1 MTDDRD
7 RRIKELEA
15 EVAALT
21 RECERRR
28 SATSRRLR
36 EIADAL
42 PVMISY
48 VDAEQRFRFCNK
60 AYEGWFGLPLD
71 EIVDHKLTDLMAP
84 EIYEARRPYVER
96 ALAGERLTYEVTFDH
111 SSGPRRTIVHHI
123 PHLEDG
129 RVAGFYALVQD
140 VTARWRAQETASESE
155 ERFRRIA
162 DAAPIPMWVT
172 APDRTRAFV
181 NRAYM
186 EFLALPYEEACK
198 FDWRTILHEEDHD
211 RILAESLAGE
221 ASRERFQLEARYR
234 RHDGEW
240 RWLRSISQPRFDM
253 AGMPEGFIGVAEDIT
268 EAKRAEE
275 AARRH
280 SAELAATV
288 DRRTRERNRL
298 WELSQDPIVVCDRNA
313 VWRSVSPAWEAVLGW
328 SEDRLV
334 GRTAEWLEHPD
345 DAPAAHAAWDRL
357 IAGEPLRGFTH
368 RLRAADGSYR
378 WLSWSAVSDGDLVY
392 AIAHDVTEER
402 HRAEAL
408 HTAEDALRQAQKM
421 EALGQLTGGVAHDF
435 NNLLTPILGTLDLL
449 ARRPGDDPRTAAL
462 LDGALQSASRA
473 KTLVQRLLAFARRQ
487 PLEARPLA
495 IDGLAHDM
503 AQLIRSTVGPSIQ
516 VSILAEGNVPPAL
529 GDTNQI
535 EMALLNLVVN
545 ARDAMPDGG
554 EIEIAV
560 RALDSPD
567 SSDDLAPGKYVV
579 LTVSDNGAG
588 MDEETRRRATEPFFS
603 TKGLGAGTGLGL
615 SMIHGL
621 AGQLGGALRIESE
634 VGRGTRV
641 ELILP
646 ASDHVVESVG
656 EGVESRVSS
665 QPLKVL
671 LVDDEPLVRAST
683 AAMLEALG
691 HKVTACGSGGDALAL
706 VEDGYAPDLLV
717 TDQVMPGMPGDRL
730 AAAVRKRRPSVRTL
744 IVSGF
749 PGGVGRDAATAYLA
763 KPFRATELGAAI
775 TKLSGARAS

>member
-7 RRIKELEA
+7 RRIRELEA

-48 VDAEQRFRFCNK
+48 VDADQRFRFCNK
-60 AYEGWFGLPLD
+60 AYEGWFELPLD
-71 EIVDHKLTDLMAP
+71 EIVDRKLTELMAP
-84 EIYEARRPYVER
+84 DIYEARRPYIER
-96 ALAGERLTYEVTFDH
+96 ALAGERLTYEVTFAH
-111 SSGPRRTIVHHI
+111 SSGPRRTIVHHV
-123 PHLEDG
+123 PHFEEE

-140 VTARWRAQETASESE
+140 VTARWRALETASESE
-155 ERFRRIA
+155 DRFRRIA

-186 EFLALPYEEACK
+186 DFLALPYEEACK

-234 RHDGEW
+234 RADGEW
-240 RWLRSISQPRFDM
+240 RWLRSISQPRFDA
-253 AGMPEGFIGVAEDIT
+253 AGMPEGFIGVAEDVT

-313 VWRSVSPAWEAVLGW
+313 VWRSVSPAWETVLGW
-328 SEDRLV
+328 SEDRLI
-334 GRTAEWLEHPD
+334 GRTAEWLYHPD
-345 DAPAAHAAWDRL
+345 DLATACAAWKRL
-357 IAGEPLRGFTH
+357 VAGEPLRGFTA

-378 WLSWSAVSDGDLVY
+378 CLSWSAVSDGDLIY
-392 AIAHDVTEER
+392 AIAHDVTDER
-402 HRAEAL
+402 DRAEAL
-408 HTAEDALRQAQKM
+408 HAAEDALRQAQKM

-449 ARRPGDDPRTAAL
+449 ARRPADDARATAL
-462 LDGALQSASRA
+462 IDGALQSATRA

-495 IDGLAHDM
+495 VDGLVHDM
-503 AQLIRSTVGPSIQ
+503 AQLVRSTVGPSIQ
-516 VSILAEGNVPPAL
+516 VGITADPDLPAAL
-529 GDTNQI
+529 GDANQI

-554 EIEIAV
+554 RLDIGV
-560 RALDSPD
+560 RALDVPVARDGLSPG
-567 SSDDLAPGKYVV
+567 SYVM
-579 LTVSDNGAG
+579 LTVDDDGIG

-621 AGQLGGALRIESE
+621 AGQLGGALRIDS
-634 VGRGTRV
+634 GAGQGTRV

-646 ASDHVVESVG
+646 ASDHEAAPTDAAA
-656 EGVESRVSS
+656 EGKAVAA
-665 QPLKVL
+665 PLDVL

-691 HKVTACGSGGDALAL
+691 HKVTACGSSGDALAL

-717 TDQVMPGMPGDRL
+717 TDQVMPDMSGDRL
-730 AAAVRKRRPSVRTL
+730 AAAIRARRPAVRTL

-749 PGGVGRDAATAYLA
+749 PGTADRDAVTAYLA
-763 KPFRATELGAAI
+763 KPFRAAELGAAI
-775 TKLSGARAS
+775 GKLGGARPD